1 MGLLF
6 HTAGSGLET
15 QARARSKAVLVKRMP
30 LLNPSCLRHP
40 ILPFVRLQARTP
52 ERQLLLDSSAHRM
65 SNQAPAATA
74 DTSRIE
80 APVTWKAYLICM
92 FASTGGLLFGY
103 DSGYINGVI
112 GNPIFI
118 REVEGPSATS
128 LTGSHQ
134 SLIVS
139 ILSAGTFFGALLAGD
154 VADMLGRKWTIVA
167 GGGIYILGRRMAL
180 FFLLQF
186 RVLTS
191 NRLRPPGCHERH
203 RTHRDWAPNCWHW
216 CWL

>member
-1 MGLLF
+1 
-6 HTAGSGLET
+6 
-15 QARARSKAVLVKRMP
+15 
-30 LLNPSCLRHP
+30 
-40 ILPFVRLQARTP
+40 
-52 ERQLLLDSSAHRM
+52 M

-74 DTSRIE
+74 DISRIE

-118 REVEGPSATS
+118 REVEGPYATS

-154 VADMLGRKWTIVA
+154 VADMLGRKWTIVI
-167 GGGIYILGRRMAL
+167 GGSIYIFGRRVA
-180 FFLLQF
+180 FGYFLLQIQ
-186 RVLTS
+186 VLTN
-191 NRLRPPGCHERH
+191 NRLCPPGCHERNRAH
-203 RTHRDWAPNCWHW
+203 RGGPPNRWRW
-216 CWL
+216 CWT